1 MYRNTSIN
9 PVLKETL
16 LPAVL
21 NSYSVVFFL
30 NNKLLAVVLLLAS
43 FLNVWAGLS
52 GLLAVLFTVALSH
65 WMVLDKQQLKNGVLT
80 FNALLTGIGLGTFF
94 LPGPT
99 YFVLLALAAFLSLML
114 SATLG
119 GWLLKNGLPFLSLPF
134 MLTFWIVAF
143 SADAFNG
150 LGLTHHDF
158 FWVKAT
164 AEQDVTVV
172 SDLYQNIGSLN
183 FTQLLDIYLRSLS
196 SILFQN
202 NPLTGAFIALAL
214 LFGSRIL
221 FALSW
226 ITLLVTWGLASII
239 GAEAANFTFY
249 NLGANYMMVAFAA
262 AGFFNIPSKSS
273 ILWAILLILVTSL
286 ILIFLSKLLL
296 LVQLPLFSLPFALV
310 TIVSVNLLSMRY
322 RSKSLIQTPLQLYSP
337 ENNLYTFQ
345 NNQGRY
351 SRFLYYPLHLP
362 FWGNWTVTQGYNGEY
377 THVGEWKQALD
388 FMIHDHDG
396 KSYKHFG
403 SMCEDYYCY
412 GKPVLAPGDGIV
424 EEIVDQI
431 DDNEIGKINT
441 QQNWG
446 NTIVIRHMTGV
457 YTQLSHLKKGSVKV
471 TKGSFVK
478 RGDIVAA
485 CGNSGRSP
493 VPHLHFQVQASPL
506 VGSKTMEY
514 PLAYFNSMHD
524 DQSELRQFTTPKQDE
539 TVSDIVPN
547 RLLKKAFDF
556 QPNAVMSFRYT
567 DKKGQPMSEMWEA
580 NTDAY
585 NYKYLYCKE
594 KETVAYYYCDNG
606 MFYFTAFYGSKK
618 SLLYYFYLS
627 AYKVYLGENEAL
639 NSDEMPFSI
648 LKTNWLT
655 RAINDFAAP
664 FFKLV
669 KVNFT
674 SQKEKATV
682 ANEVTIQTKVSL
694 QRKVLNESSL
704 TVNNN
709 GLMKF
714 TYSIGPKKHTAKCE
728 SSPYCCS

>member
-9 PVLKETL
+9 PDLKETL

-52 GLLAVLFTVALSH
+52 GLLAVLLSVTLSY
-65 WMVLDKQQLKNGVLT
+65 WMGLDKLQLKTGVLT

-94 LPGPT
+94 LPGPM

-114 SATLG
+114 SSTLG

-143 SADAFNG
+143 SADAFKD

-158 FWVKAT
+158 FWVKSST
-164 AEQDVTVV
+164 EQQVTVL
-172 SDLYQNIGSLN
+172 SNLYKNIGSLH
-183 FTQLLDIYLRSLS
+183 FPQLLDIYLRSLS

-214 LFGSRIL
+214 LFASRIL

-226 ITLLVTWGLASII
+226 ITLLIAWGMASIL
-239 GAEAANFTFY
+239 GAEVANFTFY
-249 NLGANYMMVAFAA
+249 NIGANYMMIAFAA

-273 ILWAILLILVTSL
+273 ILWAIFLIMVTSL
-286 ILIFLSKLLL
+286 ILTFLSKLLL
-296 LVQLPLFSLPFALV
+296 LVPLPLFSLPFALV
-310 TIVSVNLLSMRY
+310 TIVSVNLLSMR
-322 RSKSLIQTPLQLYSP
+322 SKSKTLIQTYLQLYSP

-345 NNQGRY
+345 NNKGRY
-351 SRFLYYPLHLP
+351 SRFLYYPLHVP
-362 FWGNWTVTQGYNGEY
+362 FWGNWTVTQGFNGEY

-388 FMIHDHDG
+388 FMILDHDG
-396 KSYKHFG
+396 KSYNHFG
-403 SMCEDYYCY
+403 SICEDYYCY
-412 GKPVLAPGDGIV
+412 GKPILAPGDGIV
-424 EEIVDQI
+424 EEVVDQI

-446 NTIVIRHMTGV
+446 NSIVIRHLSGV
-457 YTQLSHLKKGSVKV
+457 YTQLSHLKKGSFKV
-471 TKGSFVK
+471 TKGAFVK
-478 RGDIVAA
+478 KGDILAA

-493 VPHLHFQVQASPL
+493 APHLHFQVQATPMI
-506 VGSKTMEY
+506 GSKTMEY
-514 PLAYFNSMHD
+514 PLAYFNKLHD
-524 DQSELRQFTTPKQDE
+524 EQSELQQFSTPKQDE
-539 TVSDIVPN
+539 TISDIVPN
-547 RLLKKAFDF
+547 QLLKNAFDF
-556 QPNAVMSFRYT
+556 QPNTVMHFVYT
-567 DKKGQPMSEMWEA
+567 DGKGLIFTESWEA
-580 NTDAY
+580 FTDAY

-594 KETVAYYYCDNG
+594 KDTAAYYYCDNS

-627 AYKVYLGENEAL
+627 AYKVYLGENETL
-639 NSDEMPFSI
+639 NTDEMPFSI
-648 LKTNWLT
+648 LKTNWLI
-655 RAINDFAAP
+655 RAFNDFVAP
-664 FFKLV
+664 FFTLV
-669 KVNFT
+669 KVRYT
-674 SQKEKATV
+674 SQRENASVT
-682 ANEVTIQTKVSL
+682 NEITLQTKVDL
-694 QRKVLNESSL
+694 QYMNTRKSINESL
-704 TVNNN
+704 ITVNNN

-714 TYSIGPKKHTAKCE
+714 TYKIGRKTHTAKCE
-728 SSPYCCS
+728 S